1 MNQQMNRVGSFQ
13 ALEDEELPD
22 LKGAKEVDVE
32 IYSATKVRSPL
43 PRCHTPLSQPWA
55 KMRLNIN
62 HQHSCWHRY

>member
-32 IYSATKVRSPL
+32 IYSATKVRSPFL
-43 PRCHTPLSQPWA
+43 VAILLSVNPGQ
-55 KMRLNIN
+55 R
-62 HQHSCWHRY
+62 